1 MKDNV
6 WFTYKARIKAQER
19 LEWMD
24 FHSQNLL
31 VWYAILSAVVA
42 TLTIRYPDLLGKDT
56 DLLTTVLSIF
66 LLAISLSVANR
77 DFRGRAILMRRNYQR
92 LHRLYSTMNGPSA
105 SPAEIETYS
114 NLLRDCENHKS
125 IDDILARIGSNNL
138 TSREPSTKEVI
149 VGYGV
154 LIRRY
159 ALTGL
164 LYIAPVIVAAS
175 FWIQSQ

>member
-42 TLTIRYPDLLGKDT
+42 TLTIRYPNLLGKDT
-56 DLLTTVLSIF
+56 DLLTTVLSVF

-77 DFRGRAILMRRNYQR
+77 DFRGRAMLMRRNYQR
-92 LHRLYSTMNGPSA
+92 LHKLYNTMSMASA
-105 SPAEIETYS
+105 SPEEIETYG

-125 IDDILARIGSNNL
+125 IDDILARIGATAL
-138 TSREPSTKEVI
+138 TSREPSLKEFAI
-149 VGYGV
+149 GYGS

-159 ALTGL
+159 TLTGL
-164 LYIAPVIVAAS
+164 LYIAPVATALYFANHS
-175 FWIQSQ
+175 P

>member
-42 TLTIRYPDLLGKDT
+42 TLTIRYPHLLGTDT
-56 DLLTTVLSIF
+56 DLLTTVLSVF

-77 DFRGRAILMRRNYQR
+77 DFRGRAMLMRRNYQR
-92 LHRLYSTMNGPSA
+92 LHRLYHTMNGPSA

-125 IDDILARIGSNNL
+125 IDDILARISASDL
-138 TSREPSTKEVI
+138 TSRKPSPNELAI
-149 VGYGV
+149 GYAS
-154 LIRRY
+154 LARRY
-159 ALTGL
+159 VLTAL
-164 LYIAPVIVAAS
+164 LYLAPVAVAVYFANYRL
-175 FWIQSQ
+175 